1 MIISRMSKKIL
12 FLCAALVSLI
22 VLAAGCGKT
31 ESQQQ
36 DNDEQATVSEESRSI
51 THAMGTT
58 EIKGTPKRI
67 VTLYQGAN
75 DAAVALG
82 VTPVG
87 IVESWDEQPVYQY
100 LKADL
105 DGVPIVGLETQPNLE
120 EISKLKPDLIIASK
134 VRHEEV
140 YNQLSAIAPT
150 IAHETV
156 YVFKETVELMGEAL
170 DEEEKAK
177 EIVKDWDERVIDFKG
192 KLQDKMGEN
201 KPEHVAVLNFRADH
215 ARIYY
220 TGFAGSILG
229 ELGFEGPESMKSD
242 SPDIIKLTDK
252 ESITEM
258 NADVFY
264 IFMDVNDPAVV
275 KNYEEWSSHPLWKN
289 LDAVQSGQV
298 YEVNEIVWNLGGG
311 VISANRMLDDL
322 YDRLGLENK

>member
-1 MIISRMSKKIL
+1 MSKKIL

-75 DAAVALG
+75 DAAAALG

-192 KLQDKMGEN
+192 KLEDKMGEN

-229 ELGFEGPESMKSD
+229 ELGFKGPESMKAD

-264 IFMDVNDPAVV
+264 VFMDVNDPAVV

-289 LDAVQSGQV
+289 LDAVKAGQV

-311 VISANRMLDDL
+311 VISANLMLDDL